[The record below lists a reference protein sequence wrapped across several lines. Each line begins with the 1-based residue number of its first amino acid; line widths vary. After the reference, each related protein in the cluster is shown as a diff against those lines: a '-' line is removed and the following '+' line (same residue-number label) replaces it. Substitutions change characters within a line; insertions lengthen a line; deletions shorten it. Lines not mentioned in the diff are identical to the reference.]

1 MNFPP
6 KKNSLQGS
14 QPLYTHQIFTLL
26 PSLKNAPEGL
36 TWHSADV
43 EHVADDVLSVLVGL
57 LPGHPHRG
65 GRQGF
70 GLDVG
75 GLARQAVGPEHGEAS
90 AGLRGAGAVL
100 RDALVDGLVVLADAV
115 YGERAAGRPG
125 GERRKRKR
133 KRKKEK
139 EVKYFKC

>member
-1 MNFPP
+1 M
-6 KKNSLQGS
+6 
-14 QPLYTHQIFTLL
+14 
-26 PSLKNAPEGL
+26 L
-36 TWHSADV
+36 TWHPADV

-100 RDALVDGLVVLADAV
+100 RDALVDGLVILADAV
-115 YGERAAGRPG
+115 YGECAAGRPG
-125 GERRKRKR
+125 EKGGRGRGRGKRRRWSNILNAER
-133 KRKKEK
+133 
-139 EVKYFKC
+139 YFFLFNLKLKMHCVHPSPPPDFCFALLTQV